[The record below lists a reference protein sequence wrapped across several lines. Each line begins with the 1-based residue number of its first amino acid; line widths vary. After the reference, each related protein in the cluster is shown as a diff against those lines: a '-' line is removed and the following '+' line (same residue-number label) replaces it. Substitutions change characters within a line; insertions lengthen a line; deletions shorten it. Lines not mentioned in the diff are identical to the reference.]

1 MHEGS
6 RFPVIENNYRH
17 LHPLLCCY
25 KTANGAGD
33 FFALFKGREMGTSG
47 RTYIHTHTQTR
58 DVVGQLLLAIF
69 RGRSMVT
76 VNEEFIL
83 ITGSTDRAL
92 SKMQGI

>member
-33 FFALFKGREMGTSG
+33 FLPYSKAKRWALQGAH
-47 RTYIHTHTQTR
+47 TYTQTR